1 MVTSTAIKK
10 TNDKTQGETNR
21 DKQTLLLQIESLQA
35 QLEEKTSLANDQI
48 NSLLEDRKVQ
58 MEEFEAYRE
67 REYQKINNLT
77 EQLNKTQALLYE
89 STKDFL
95 ALKYD
100 SRLKERKW
108 MNERDS
114 IMREMDYLKEQI
126 DLNKADL
133 ELQVFIKK
141 HLQMFNHVFVFPAE
155 RKLFKV
161 DYGNIGLS
169 TAKCSKLAIKTP
181 EQCPVVLFWYLY
193 CLL

>member
-1 MVTSTAIKK
+1 M
-10 TNDKTQGETNR
+10 
-21 DKQTLLLQIESLQA
+21 LLQIESLQA

-48 NSLLEDRKVQ
+48 NSLLEDRRVQ

-77 EQLNKTQALLYE
+77 EQLNKSQALLYE

-95 ALKYD
+95 GLKYD

-133 ELQVFIKK
+133 ELQVFI
-141 HLQMFNHVFVFPAE
+141 NCSTINFVLIRYE
-155 RKLFKV
+155 RMQNIFRCWTPFLSFQLKETCLKLITETL
-161 DYGNIGLS
+161 D
-169 TAKCSKLAIKTP
+169 
-181 EQCPVVLFWYLY
+181 
-193 CLL
+193 

>member
-1 MVTSTAIKK
+1 M
-10 TNDKTQGETNR
+10 
-21 DKQTLLLQIESLQA
+21 LLQIESLQA

-48 NSLLEDRKVQ
+48 NSLLEDRRVQ

-77 EQLNKTQALLYE
+77 EQLNKSQALLYE

-95 ALKYD
+95 GLKYD

-114 IMREMDYLKEQI
+114 MMREMDYLKEQI

-133 ELQVFIKK
+133 ELQVFI
-141 HLQMFNHVFVFPAE
+141 NCSTINFVLIRYE
-155 RKLFKV
+155 RMQ
-161 DYGNIGLS
+161 NIFR
-169 TAKCSKLAIKTP
+169 C
-181 EQCPVVLFWYLY
+181 
-193 CLL
+193 

>member
-1 MVTSTAIKK
+1 MVTSTTIKK
-10 TNDKTQGETNR
+10 TNEKTQGETNR

-67 REYQKINNLT
+67 REHQKIDNLT

-95 ALKYD
+95 GLKYD

-108 MNERDS
+108 MNERDG

-133 ELQVFIKK
+133 ELQVFFNSFTQFFCFKALWMHTK
-141 HLQMFNHVFVFPAE
+141 HL
-155 RKLFKV
+155 
-161 DYGNIGLS
+161 
-169 TAKCSKLAIKTP
+169 
-181 EQCPVVLFWYLY
+181 
-193 CLL
+193 

>member
-1 MVTSTAIKK
+1 M
-10 TNDKTQGETNR
+10 
-21 DKQTLLLQIESLQA
+21 LLQIESLQA

-48 NSLLEDRKVQ
+48 NSLLEDRRVQ

-77 EQLNKTQALLYE
+77 EQLNKSQALLYE

-95 ALKYD
+95 GLKYD

-133 ELQVFIKK
+133 ELQVFINC
-141 HLQMFNHVFVFPAE
+141 F
-155 RKLFKV
+155 
-161 DYGNIGLS
+161 
-169 TAKCSKLAIKTP
+169 T
-181 EQCPVVLFWYLY
+181 
-193 CLL
+193 

>member
-1 MVTSTAIKK
+1 M
-10 TNDKTQGETNR
+10 
-21 DKQTLLLQIESLQA
+21 LLQIESLQA

-48 NSLLEDRKVQ
+48 NSLLEDRRVQ

-67 REYQKINNLT
+67 REYQKIDNLT
-77 EQLNKTQALLYE
+77 KQLNKSQALLYE

-95 ALKYD
+95 GLKYD

-133 ELQVFIKK
+133 ELQVFI
-141 HLQMFNHVFVFPAE
+141 NCSTINFVLIRYE
-155 RKLFKV
+155 RMQ
-161 DYGNIGLS
+161 NIFR
-169 TAKCSKLAIKTP
+169 C
-181 EQCPVVLFWYLY
+181 
-193 CLL
+193 

>member
-1 MVTSTAIKK
+1 M
-10 TNDKTQGETNR
+10 
-21 DKQTLLLQIESLQA
+21 LLQIESLQA

-48 NSLLEDRKVQ
+48 NSLLEDRRVQ

-77 EQLNKTQALLYE
+77 EQLNKSQALLYE

-95 ALKYD
+95 GLKYD

-133 ELQVFIKK
+133 ELQVFI
-141 HLQMFNHVFVFPAE
+141 NCSTINFVLIRYE
-155 RKLFKV
+155 RMQ
-161 DYGNIGLS
+161 NIFR
-169 TAKCSKLAIKTP
+169 C
-181 EQCPVVLFWYLY
+181 
-193 CLL
+193 

>member
-1 MVTSTAIKK
+1 M
-10 TNDKTQGETNR
+10 
-21 DKQTLLLQIESLQA
+21 LLQIESLQA

-48 NSLLEDRKVQ
+48 NSLLEDRRVQ

-77 EQLNKTQALLYE
+77 EQLNKSQALLYE

-95 ALKYD
+95 GLKYD

-126 DLNKADL
+126 DLSKADL
-133 ELQVFIKK
+133 ELQVFI
-141 HLQMFNHVFVFPAE
+141 NCSTINFVLIRYE
-155 RKLFKV
+155 RMQ
-161 DYGNIGLS
+161 NIFR
-169 TAKCSKLAIKTP
+169 C
-181 EQCPVVLFWYLY
+181 
-193 CLL
+193 

>member
-1 MVTSTAIKK
+1 MVTSTTIKK
-10 TNDKTQGETNR
+10 TNEKTQGETNR

-67 REYQKINNLT
+67 REHQKINNLT

-95 ALKYD
+95 GLKYD

-133 ELQVFIKK
+133 ELQVFFNSFTQFFCFKALWMHTK
-141 HLQMFNHVFVFPAE
+141 HL
-155 RKLFKV
+155 
-161 DYGNIGLS
+161 
-169 TAKCSKLAIKTP
+169 
-181 EQCPVVLFWYLY
+181 
-193 CLL
+193 

>member
-1 MVTSTAIKK
+1 M
-10 TNDKTQGETNR
+10 
-21 DKQTLLLQIESLQA
+21 LLQIESLQA
-35 QLEEKTSLANDQI
+35 QLEEKTSLANDHI
-48 NSLLEDRKVQ
+48 NSLLEDRRVQ

-77 EQLNKTQALLYE
+77 EQLNKSQALLYE

-95 ALKYD
+95 GLKYD

-133 ELQVFIKK
+133 ELQVFI
-141 HLQMFNHVFVFPAE
+141 NCSTINFVLIRYE
-155 RKLFKV
+155 RMQ
-161 DYGNIGLS
+161 NIFR
-169 TAKCSKLAIKTP
+169 C
-181 EQCPVVLFWYLY
+181 
-193 CLL
+193 

>member
-1 MVTSTAIKK
+1 M
-10 TNDKTQGETNR
+10 
-21 DKQTLLLQIESLQA
+21 LLQIESLQA

-48 NSLLEDRKVQ
+48 NSLLEDRRVQ

-77 EQLNKTQALLYE
+77 EQLNKSQALLYE

-95 ALKYD
+95 GLKYD

-126 DLNKADL
+126 YLNKADL
-133 ELQVFIKK
+133 ELQVFI
-141 HLQMFNHVFVFPAE
+141 NCSTINFVLIRYE
-155 RKLFKV
+155 RMQ
-161 DYGNIGLS
+161 NIFR
-169 TAKCSKLAIKTP
+169 C
-181 EQCPVVLFWYLY
+181 
-193 CLL
+193 